1 MVGYFILTHDS
12 RNQDEN
18 SNQQFENPQSRA
30 VYLSEKLTE
39 RSFKFNIQTSK
50 CLHEMMDDRGWSLW
64 KSQAKPTV
72 TLIDLMLLFVK
83 TNHTEPI

>member
-1 MVGYFILTHDS
+1 MVDYFILTHDS

-30 VYLSEKLTE
+30 VYLSEKLAE

-50 CLHEMMDDRGWSLW
+50 RLHEMMDARGWSLW

-72 TLIDLMLLFVK
+72 TLIDLMPLFVK